1 MKVINR
7 SDGNVV
13 YSLPEL
19 NIRRVF
25 VPGESKDLSEQELN
39 ALWQIDGGASL
50 LRNELMVQDEEW
62 VNKVMPYAPIE
73 YFWKIEDVDKCIL
86 EDSLDLFKETL
97 DYAPTGVID
106 LIKTRA
112 WQLPMTDLNKMEA
125 LKQKTGFDTLK
136 AIEVM
141 RKPEGTTTTTQK
153 PKERLRKREG

>member
-1 MKVINR
+1 MNVINR

-62 VNKVMPYAPIE
+62 VKKMMPYAPIE
-73 YFWKIEDVDKCIL
+73 YFWLVSDVDKCIL
-86 EDSLDLFKETL
+86 EDSLELFKETL
-97 DYAPTGVID
+97 EYAPTGVID
-106 LIKTRA
+106 LIKARA
-112 WQLPMTDLNKMEA
+112 WQLPMTDLNKMDA

-141 RKPEGTTTTTQK
+141 KKPEGTAPTAQK

>member
-62 VNKVMPYAPIE
+62 VNKTMPYAPIE
-73 YFWKIEDVDKCIL
+73 YFWLIEDVDKCIL
-86 EDSLDLFKETL
+86 EDSLELFKETL
-97 DYAPTGVID
+97 EYAPAAVPG
-106 LIKTRA
+106 RS
-112 WQLPMTDLNKMEA
+112 
-125 LKQKTGFDTLK
+125 G
-136 AIEVM
+136 
-141 RKPEGTTTTTQK
+141 
-153 PKERLRKREG
+153 LRGSPCRP

>member
-62 VNKVMPYAPIE
+62 VKKMMPYAPIE
-73 YFWKIEDVDKCIL
+73 YFWLVGDVDKCIL
-86 EDSLDLFKETL
+86 KDSLELFKETL
-97 DYAPTGVID
+97 EYAPTGVID
-106 LIKTRA
+106 LIKARA

-141 RKPEGTTTTTQK
+141 KKPEGTAPTAQK

>member
-62 VNKVMPYAPIE
+62 VNKMMPHAPIE
-73 YFWKIEDVDKCIL
+73 YFWLVDDVDKCVL
-86 EDSLDLFKETL
+86 KDSLELFKETL
-97 DYAPTGVID
+97 EYAPTGVID
-106 LIKTRA
+106 LIKARA

-141 RKPEGTTTTTQK
+141 KKPEGTAPTAQK

>member
-1 MKVINR
+1 MNVINR

-62 VNKVMPYAPIE
+62 VKKMMPYAPIE
-73 YFWKIEDVDKCIL
+73 YFWLVGDVDKCIL
-86 EDSLDLFKETL
+86 EDSLELFKETL
-97 DYAPTGVID
+97 EYAPTGVID
-106 LIKTRA
+106 LIKARA

-141 RKPEGTTTTTQK
+141 KKPEGTVPTAQR

>member
-50 LRNELMVQDEEW
+50 RRNELMVQDEEW
-62 VNKVMPYAPIE
+62 VNKTMPSAPIE
-73 YFWKIEDVDKCIL
+73 YFWLIDDVDKCIL
-86 EDSLDLFKETL
+86 EDSLELFKETL
-97 DYAPTGVID
+97 EYAPSGVID
-106 LIKTRA
+106 LIKARA

-141 RKPEGTTTTTQK
+141 KKPEGTAPTAQK

>member
-62 VNKVMPYAPIE
+62 VNKTMPYAPIE
-73 YFWKIEDVDKCIL
+73 YFWLIKDVDKCIL
-86 EDSLDLFKETL
+86 EDSLELFKETL
-97 DYAPTGVID
+97 EYAPSGVID
-106 LIKTRA
+106 LIKARA

-141 RKPEGTTTTTQK
+141 KKPEGTAPTAQK